1 MPAASSVQS
10 SPATDIMT
18 NTGRRLIIVTGL
30 SGAGKTVVLHTLE
43 DLSYYTIDN
52 LPISLLGT
60 FIDQLGSD
68 DCKLAKQ
75 IAIGIDARNSLDEL
89 SALPT
94 WLADINTDTV
104 EIELVYIDATDDVL
118 TKRFSET
125 RRKHPLSSDDC
136 SLDDAIKQERS
147 IMSVFSEAAD
157 FRIDTSRM
165 LLHELRD
172 IVRQRVARHEVA
184 SLSIQ
189 IMSFGFKHGIPV
201 DSDFVF
207 DLRCLPNPHWK
218 KNLRQFSGKEQ
229 PVIDFLSQQ
238 DSVKRMLQ
246 DLAHFFNAWIPQFEA
261 ENRSYLSIALG
272 CTGGQHRS
280 VYMAE
285 QLAVQLRQDN
295 KQVII
300 RHRDI

>member
-1 MPAASSVQS
+1 MDSA
-10 SPATDIMT
+10 
-18 NTGRRLIIVTGL
+18 GRRLIIVTGL

-60 FIDQLGSD
+60 FIEQLGSP
-68 DCKLAKQ
+68 DCRMAKQ

-89 SALPT
+89 SGLPT
-94 WLADINTDTV
+94 RLAAIGENGV
-104 EIELVYIDATDDVL
+104 SIELVYIDASDDVL

-125 RRKHPLSSDDC
+125 RRKHPLSSDAC

-172 IVRQRVARHEVA
+172 IVRQRVARHEIA

-189 IMSFGFKHGIPV
+189 IMSFGFKHGIPI

-218 KNLRQFSGKEQ
+218 KDLRQFSGKEQ

-238 DSVKRMLQ
+238 ETVKKMLQ
-246 DLAHFFNAWIPQFEA
+246 DLTIFFNNWIPQFEA

-280 VYMAE
+280 VYIAE
-285 QLAVQLRQDN
+285 QLAAQFKQDN